1 MDQLKRLLREEEG
14 QALTEYGLLVGL
26 IAIGVIAVLALI
38 GPELVQIF
46 QAVLDRLDQWF
57 NNI

>member
-1 MDQLKRLLREEEG
+1 MNQLKRLLKDEEG

-46 QAVLDRLDQWF
+46 QAVLNKLSPVV
-57 NNI
+57 